1 MNDFHKEKMTDPK
14 LKRTRNNSVS
24 EEKNQ
29 NQRDS
34 SLSGKRE
41 GRADASA
48 WEKKEG
54 RKKRL
59 FILSAAVV
67 VGVVIAAVLYWH
79 VYLRRY
85 VSTNDAYIDGNR
97 IAVSSKI
104 MGRIVRLT
112 VDEGNEVKRG
122 QLLVQLDA
130 STLEA
135 QRSLAEA
142 NISVARQ
149 NVKLARASLSLVQ
162 EDYDRAAAQFKE
174 KVTTQSQY
182 DHALNALEMA
192 QIKYNLAL
200 DQAKSAGGELN
211 VIQAQLSELRI
222 TSPIDGVVA
231 KRWAF
236 TGDIVQPGQPI
247 LTVYDNGGIWVTVN
261 LEETKISSIHLGDS
275 VRIRLDAYS
284 QEKYSGKV
292 ILIGAA
298 TASQFSLIPPDN
310 ASGNFTRVTQRIPLR
325 VSIDNAKAPAG
336 KHEKSLLPGMSASI
350 KVKVK

>member
-1 MNDFHKEKMTDPK
+1 MNDFHKVKTTDPK
-14 LKRTRNNSVS
+14 LKRSPDNSVPR
-24 EEKNQ
+24 EKNLD
-29 NQRDS
+29 QRDP
-34 SLSGKRE
+34 SLSGKK
-41 GRADASA
+41 G
-48 WEKKEG
+48 G
-54 RKKRL
+54 RKKPL
-59 FILSAAVV
+59 LILSAAVV
-67 VGVVIAAVLYWH
+67 VGVGIAAVLYWY
-79 VYLRRY
+79 VFLQGY

-112 VDEGNEVKRG
+112 VDEGDGIKRG
-122 QLLVQLDA
+122 QLLVQLDT

-135 QRSLAEA
+135 QRALAEA

-149 NVKLARASLSLVQ
+149 NVELARASLSLVQ

-174 KVTTQSQY
+174 KITTQSQY

-192 QIKYNLAL
+192 QIKYKLAL
-200 DQAKSAGGELN
+200 GQAKSAERELN

-222 TSPIDGVVA
+222 TAPVDGVVA

-247 LTVYDNGGIWVTVN
+247 LTVYDTSSIWVTVN

-275 VRIRLDAYS
+275 VEISLDAYS
-284 QEKYSGKV
+284 RKKYSGKI

-310 ASGNFTRVTQRIPLR
+310 ASGNFTKVTQRIPLR
-325 VSIDNAKAPAG
+325 ISIDDAG
-336 KHEKSLLPGMSASI
+336 PPGGKNEKPLLPGMSASI
-350 KVKVK
+350 KVRVK